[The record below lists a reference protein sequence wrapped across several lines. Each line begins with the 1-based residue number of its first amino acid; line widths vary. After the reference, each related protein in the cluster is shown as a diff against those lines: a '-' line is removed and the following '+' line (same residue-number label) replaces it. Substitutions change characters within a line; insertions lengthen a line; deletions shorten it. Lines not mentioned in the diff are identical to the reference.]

1 MNLTPNFTFEELTR
15 TENRDLLQK
24 NIAMANDPV
33 IKANLTRLAKE
44 LLEPI
49 RALVKAPIQITSGYR
64 CPDLNTRVGGS
75 ATSQHI
81 RGEAADFV
89 VQGYETEA
97 LEVQLVTRIAKQLP
111 DLKWGQLLVEAGCIH
126 VSLGTKK
133 EIAYYDVPTKTK
145 KVFTV

>member
-1 MNLTPNFTFEELTR
+1 
-15 TENRDLLQK
+15 
-24 NIAMANDPV
+24 V
-33 IKANLTRLAKE
+33 AKE

-64 CPDLNTRVGGS
+64 CPDLNKRVGGS
-75 ATSQHI
+75 ETSQHI
-81 RGEAADFV
+81 QGEAADFV

-97 LEVQLVTRIAKQLP
+97 LEVQLVTRIAKELP

-133 EIAYYDVPTKTK
+133 EVAYYDVPTKTK
-145 KVFTV
+145 KVFIV